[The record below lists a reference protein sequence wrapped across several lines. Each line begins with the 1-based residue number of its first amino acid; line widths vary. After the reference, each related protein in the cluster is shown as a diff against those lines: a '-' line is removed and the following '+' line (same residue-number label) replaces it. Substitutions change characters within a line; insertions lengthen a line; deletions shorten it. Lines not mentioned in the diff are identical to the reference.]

1 MHNCVLV
8 FGLGTKTHWKSSNLP
23 SFAAINAEGKEIFLR
38 DIWPTREETQA
49 IEKTFVI
56 PSMFKEV
63 YEKIEVL

>member
-1 MHNCVLV
+1 MNITRL
-8 FGLGTKTHWKSSNLP
+8 TTASS
-23 SFAAINAEGKEIFLR
+23 AAVNAEGREIFLR

-63 YEKIEVL
+63 YEKIEVMEAPRCQ